1 MISMDIRF
9 EPGSMERLRAAMRR
23 VETELGRSS
32 GTALRWA
39 ARAVALSVGASTV
52 ISKEHRAFERS
63 TTPARKDGK
72 IAYNVTFWKGG
83 KSEIQERLAKS
94 EADLRAR
101 VLKIKRRG
109 LASRMWNKY
118 LAPAAGRGS
127 GRSGYYAVSSKTRAK
142 DSDQFVT
149 MTNSLRYAAIAV
161 KPAEVTTALDRAAR
175 GVIQRLEQTLAK
187 QGAA

>member
-1 MISMDIRF
+1 MAIQFD
-9 EPGSMERLRAAMRR
+9 PGSMERLRASMRR
-23 VETELGRSS
+23 VETELGRTS

-52 ISKEHRAFERS
+52 ISKPFRDFARS

-72 IAYNVTFWKGG
+72 TAFNVTFWKGG
-83 KSEIQERLAKS
+83 KSEIQERWAKS
-94 EADLRAR
+94 EAQLRAR

-109 LASRMWNKY
+109 LASRMWSKY

-142 DSDQFVT
+142 DADQFVE
-149 MTNSLRYAAIAV
+149 MTNKLRYAALVV
-161 KPAEVTTALDRAAR
+161 KSAEVTTALDRAAR
-175 GVIQRLEQTLAK
+175 GVIQRLENTLAK